1 MRSADVF
8 VARRQHALTALTL
21 SLCPFL
27 GVGFS
32 VAQDVPDK
40 PVLGNTEPVALTNGD
55 TCILV
60 DAKVDTGADR
70 SSIDT
75 ELAEALGLDLE
86 DADTAT
92 FSSALGETE
101 RPLVDVTFHLAGE
114 EAEVEVSVSDRD
126 GLSSE
131 VLLGQDILV
140 GFLVDVESERLTD
153 PFDGDEDRADEPG
166 CDAYD
171 E

>member
-1 MRSADVF
+1 MRNADVF
-8 VARRQHALTALTL
+8 AVRRQRALTVFTL

-32 VAQDVPDK
+32 AAQDVPDK
-40 PVLGNTEPVALTNGD
+40 PVLGNTEPVALMNGD

-60 DAKVDTGADR
+60 DAKVDTDADR
-70 SSIDT
+70 SSVD
-75 ELAEALGLDLE
+75 EALAEALGLNLE

-101 RPLVDVTFHLAGE
+101 RPLVNVTFHVAGE
-114 EAEVEVSVSDRD
+114 DAEVEVSVSDRD

-131 VLLGQDILV
+131 ILLGQDILV
-140 GFLVDVESERLTD
+140 GFLIDVEHENLTT
-153 PFDGDEDRADEPG
+153 PFDDEDIADELG
-166 CDAYD
+166 CDAL
-171 E
+171 